1 MSLVL
6 EGVTEKREKLVERV
20 IRMKNQ
26 DFQKFAPLTKGL
38 KLYRRGATFG
48 NFLIIVR
55 RCTMLVMAMFVVG
68 HQWLHLQVFIVLT
81 LIAISFVV
89 AVKPYETRSKN
100 NLDLFNE
107 VTGLL
112 VSYVILVLQS
122 KGYDPE
128 QLYELGYVAVY
139 ILYASGAVNLLVI
152 LAVTATSACGKAR
165 KYFL

>member
-81 LIAISFVV
+81 LISLIFIATVRQ
-89 AVKPYETRSKN
+89 YETRLLN
-100 NLDLFNE
+100 NLNIFNE

-112 VSYVILVLQS
+112 VAYVILVLQNMS
-122 KGYDPE
+122 
-128 QLYELGYVAVY
+128 
-139 ILYASGAVNLLVI
+139 
-152 LAVTATSACGKAR
+152 
-165 KYFL
+165 